1 MLKLCPRVP
10 STPDCRRQ
18 KIGRVA
24 STSLARGHSP
34 CSACPAACHPGHQ
47 RPQPQFTLQ
56 WNPIPMQIRSSG
68 HHKHLFRSHS
78 ATCSVHSLL
87 SLCLPRPA
95 QSSCPRSVGQVM
107 SPPRAWTVDPS
118 SLGPHAAVWPG
129 ESYFTS
135 LDPCKM
141 NEKGRCLLGNTRHI
155 LWDGMMN
162 TYTKAKNRVWQI
174 VYTINVVLLIGVLT
188 ALLEVKAVFLFLS
201 LDEETG
207 AQRSPITC
215 GRLHVLSGSRGRDLG
230 HSLLPELQE
239 MTRRLVLCPQS
250 PSGLLKASGLA
261 GPPAFFPPPR
271 WTNAPGAPSRRLP
284 KAPASR
290 MPRCRASV
298 GFRRRRRAGRR
309 GLH

>member
-1 MLKLCPRVP
+1 M
-10 STPDCRRQ
+10 
-18 KIGRVA
+18 
-24 STSLARGHSP
+24 
-34 CSACPAACHPGHQ
+34 
-47 RPQPQFTLQ
+47 
-56 WNPIPMQIRSSG
+56 
-68 HHKHLFRSHS
+68 
-78 ATCSVHSLL
+78 
-87 SLCLPRPA
+87 
-95 QSSCPRSVGQVM
+95 
-107 SPPRAWTVDPS
+107 DPS
-118 SLGPHAAVWPG
+118 SLGRHAAVWPG
-129 ESYFTS
+129 ASYFTA

-174 VYTINVVLLIGVLT
+174 VYATNAVLLIGVLT

-215 GRLHVLSGSRGRDLG
+215 GRLHVLSGSRGRHLG

-239 MTRRLVLCPQS
+239 MTRRPVLCPQS

-271 WTNAPGAPSRRLP
+271 WTNVARRSFPPPPKGPGVPDALMQGLGWVPAPPQSR
-284 KAPASR
+284 KA
-290 MPRCRASV
+290 RASLKCARPLDPGPAPRVCAAWV
-298 GFRRRRRAGRR
+298 GPTSR
-309 GLH
+309 